1 MIGRKG
7 SGALKVECIF
17 CKISEG
23 KLPADFVFK
32 DGDVFAIRDA
42 HPIAPTHILVI
53 PRKHVP
59 TLADLGAGDQAIV
72 SRIMATAVEVAKK
85 VSLSERGYRLVW
97 NCRADGGQTVDHIHL
112 HLLGGRQMKWPPG

>member
-59 TLADLGAGDQAIV
+59 TLADLGADDQAIV

-85 VSLSERGYRLVW
+85 VYLSERGYRLVW

>member
-1 MIGRKG
+1 
-7 SGALKVECIF
+7 VDCIF

-42 HPIAPTHILVI
+42 HPVAPTHILVI
-53 PRKHVP
+53 PRKHVA
-59 TLADLGAGDQAIV
+59 TLDDLNAAGDGGLISRIV
-72 SRIMATAVEVAKK
+72 STAVDVARK
-85 VSLSERGYRLVW
+85 VSLSESGYRLVW
-97 NCRADGGQTVDHIHL
+97 NCRADGGQTVDHVHL